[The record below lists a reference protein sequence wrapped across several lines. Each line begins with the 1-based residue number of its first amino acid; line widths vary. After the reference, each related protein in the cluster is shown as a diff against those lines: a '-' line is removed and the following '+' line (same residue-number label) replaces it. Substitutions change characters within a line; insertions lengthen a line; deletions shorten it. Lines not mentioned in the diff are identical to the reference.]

1 MELTTHPSVYLSVRL
16 PPSFHPLCTEF
27 QSYPNSR
34 PLSWWCHPT
43 ISSSVVP
50 FSSCLQSFP
59 TSGSFQM
66 SQLFASGG
74 QCVMSRIIL
83 WAEDKT
89 CRGEGSRGGAQ
100 IGETVG
106 SGSRWRK
113 RLRGSY
119 TTLQAETR
127 SQPLCATQ
135 NETALPLILIWL
147 VNSIKMWGLGGR
159 GWGESFSQLS
169 FFSSFDLDRV

>member
-1 MELTTHPSVYLSVRL
+1 MPPKGAEHSVMELTTHPSVCLSVCL

-119 TTLQAETR
+119 TTLQAETEITTT
-127 SQPLCATQ
+127 LC
-135 NETALPLILIWL
+135 NPEWNCTALNPHM
-147 VNSIKMWGLGGR
+147 VS
-159 GWGESFSQLS
+159 
-169 FFSSFDLDRV
+169 